1 MDYTQKY
8 INRLKKLAGLSHDSS
23 LPIFQDMSAKYLLGE
38 EEEVHKKPQPSKKEV
53 KSDEKEKELYVNS
66 IKRKL
71 AKLKNVFTNNSD
83 SLTSPALEI
92 NNNPI
97 QIRNGRFVQDARK
110 YDYNLLSK
118 GIANIE
124 GDLVFYDELEN
135 VKKLNNSFWIKI
147 ENYVVDT
154 AYDKMRSHYTVNEMD
169 NLLIKKK
176 NLIPIELSMLSLNVP
191 SMVFCDISIL
201 NFYDFNK
208 EKCGGYTLSVLF
220 YKNHG
225 YDNVARDR
233 SITIIEKATLRGFY
247 KKLTSL
253 LSYNNRLLTF
263 EQLNVLLNE
272 IKNSIELIENKK

>member
-1 MDYTQKY
+1 
-8 INRLKKLAGLSHDSS
+8 
-23 LPIFQDMSAKYLLGE
+23 LGE

-191 SMVFCDISIL
+191 SMVFC
-201 NFYDFNK
+201 
-208 EKCGGYTLSVLF
+208 YTLSVLF

-253 LSYNNRLLTF
+253 LSYNNRLLTLD
-263 EQLNVLLNE
+263 QVNVLLNE
-272 IKNSIELIENKK
+272 IKNSLELIEAKK

>member
-253 LSYNNRLLTF
+253 LSYNNRLLTLD
-263 EQLNVLLNE
+263 QVNVLLNE
-272 IKNSIELIENKK
+272 IKNSLELIEAKK